1 MPFHL
6 HYSANLGLRMVTID
20 LLPLKAAPHV
30 LADSAG
36 ATPVNPGGE
45 RKRENREF
53 LPKTQRTREA
63 IGRTGFVR

>member
-1 MPFHL
+1 
-6 HYSANLGLRMVTID
+6 MVTID